1 VSANGK
7 VVTCPIIDVGPWNT
21 RDPYWMT
28 SGHPQAESGK
38 DMTGRT
44 TNAAGIDLTPAA
56 AAAIGLNGK
65 GQVVWFFDP
74 TGVTPMSNGTT
85 SATPILVQM
94 KQQIDTLL
102 KQGGAAPTLPLP
114 GLPLLPPLNPADV
127 QNINKA
133 LEAFVA
139 TATTILP
146 ILSAF
151 VPQLKLLIPVLPMLQ
166 GLLQMGDDI
175 AKAGNDPTQ
184 IANALA
190 ANLTKVAQ
198 QVQALKLPGQS

>member
-1 VSANGK
+1 
-7 VVTCPIIDVGPWNT
+7 
-21 RDPYWMT
+21 
-28 SGHPQAESGK
+28 
-38 DMTGRT
+38 MTGRT
-44 TNAAGIDLTPAA
+44 TNGAGIDLTPAA
-56 AAAIGLNGK
+56 AAAIGLSGK

-74 TGVTPMSNGTT
+74 TGVTPMSDGTT
-85 SATPILVQM
+85 SAMSILAQI
-94 KQQIDTLL
+94 KQQIDALL
-102 KQGGAAPTLPLP
+102 KQGGAAPPLPGFPLPLP

-175 AKAGNDPTQ
+175 AKAGNDPNQ

-198 QVQALKLPGQS
+198 QVQALKLPG